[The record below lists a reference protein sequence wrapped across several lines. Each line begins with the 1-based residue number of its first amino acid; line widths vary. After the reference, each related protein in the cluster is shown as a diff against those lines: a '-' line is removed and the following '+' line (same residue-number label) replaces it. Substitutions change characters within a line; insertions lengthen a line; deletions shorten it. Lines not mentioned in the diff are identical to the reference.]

1 MYHDDHP
8 GFNPTLNCSDSRS
21 LKRKKTPKAAVGSI
35 IKIRNLRANDA
46 PDVRLGKAY
55 CDITEVDNDIGED
68 IFVAHDTYA
77 IVFDHWSRP
86 WTGGGPVAVVSC
98 ENGVGWIFEDEY
110 VVVETT

>member
-1 MYHDDHP
+1 MFGFKKLEKKENTESCRRVYH
-8 GFNPTLNCSDSRS
+8 
-21 LKRKKTPKAAVGSI
+21 
-35 IKIRNLRANDA
+35 NLRANDA

-68 IFVAHDTYA
+68 ICVAHDTYA